1 MPFHPDD
8 GSPFFQLAR
17 TVIQQAN
24 FAVGIHIIQPDRI
37 LSHYDR
43 LQHLLQIFVQ
53 LSTSLT
59 LGDTI
64 ETWIQTILQLQRLIV
79 QQLEEAEEYGYDL
92 GDEDAAII
100 YPVLES
106 RFHGIQLQHI
116 GHRTIPG
123 RKSLQSWIS
132 APERFCVIEL
142 GTIIKTPI
150 HTLQFP
156 TTT

>member
-100 YPVLES
+100 YPVAPKFE
-106 RFHGIQLQHI
+106 
-116 GHRTIPG
+116 TIPTGG
-123 RKSLQSWIS
+123 RPRVSLPWDKI
-132 APERFCVIEL
+132 
-142 GTIIKTPI
+142 G
-150 HTLQFP
+150 
-156 TTT
+156 